1 MKCSENPIKDP
12 VKPLLLKPLS
22 LKLSC
27 THELLGGPPG
37 THPWPGR
44 KVNHHHLFS
53 RIFWPHAAPAEIKL
67 TDVVRK
73 GVNHAAPHDL
83 HHLGQTINTFEIIIG
98 IFTCSA
104 SSCVASSLNSILAR
118 ASVNLKKM
126 CGHWPAGGFRWLLG
140 AAPPYER
147 FQLSGGD
154 GCRLRLRPWP
164 KLQVEVLDH
173 LDGN

>member
-1 MKCSENPIKDP
+1 MKCSNNPIKDP

-44 KVNHHHLFS
+44 KVNHHHLFNRTIS
-53 RIFWPHAAPAEIKL
+53 PHAAPAEIKL

-83 HHLGQTINTFEIIIG
+83 HHLGQTWDHQHLWDHNLHLHLLSILLCCLLPQLHPCTSLCQSEENVRSLTSR
-98 IFTCSA
+98 CLRQLHLMSD
-104 SSCVASSLNSILAR
+104 SSCLVVMGVASA
-118 ASVNLKKM
+118 
-126 CGHWPAGGFRWLLG
+126 CG
-140 AAPPYER
+140 
-147 FQLSGGD
+147 
-154 GCRLRLRPWP
+154 
-164 KLQVEVLDH
+164 LDRSSK
-173 LDGN
+173 